1 MKIFIKKYL
10 FGIVCRKPLHYL
22 NWILNKIEPIFSDRS
37 DKPLRYPPIFIIGAP
52 RSGSTLLYQVMT
64 EYYDVG
70 YLSNLHCRFYGAASW
85 VERLVHPLRWRKP
98 SNFTSRHGVTKG
110 IAAPSECGAFWYRF
124 FRQKPQYIPI
134 EEANPRQLR
143 RLRGAVRALIHA
155 FDKPIL
161 FKNMNCALRLR
172 PTAKMLPEALFIV
185 TQRNLLDNAHS
196 LLEVR
201 KKVHRDYQTW
211 WGMEPPNIDNL
222 TKLSSHEQVVKQVQD
237 IMELIAIESN
247 VFGKNKFFYVD
258 YDLFCK
264 NPQDIL
270 NKMDDF
276 FTGHGIVLRKM
287 EGKRLLTFKKSQT
300 IRIDSA
306 LYEQLQEYI
315 DKQK

>member
-10 FGIVCRKPLHYL
+10 FGIVYRKPLHYF
-22 NWILNKIEPIFSDRS
+22 NWILNKIEPIFSDQS

-85 VERLVHPLRWRKP
+85 LERIVRPLRWRKP
-98 SNFTSRHGVTKG
+98 LNFSSRHGVTKG
-110 IAAPSECGAFWYRF
+110 IAAPSECGEFWYRF
-124 FRQKPQYIPI
+124 FRRKPQYIPI

-161 FKNMNCALRLR
+161 FKNMNCALRLH
-172 PTAKMLPEALFIV
+172 PTAKTLPEALFIV

-201 KKVHRDYQTW
+201 KKLHGDYQTW

-222 TKLSSHEQVVKQVQD
+222 TKLSSHEQVIKQVQD

-264 NPQDIL
+264 NPQYVL
-270 NKMDDF
+270 NKMDQF
-276 FTGHGIVLRKM
+276 FTGHGIVLRKT
-287 EGKRLLTFKKSQT
+287 EGKRLLTFNKSQS